1 MLDVSRSG
9 FYKWKHAVP
18 SPRQLRKERVMER
31 IRYHF
36 EENSRRYGSPRITKI
51 LHAEG
56 LVITERTVGIYM
68 REMGLRSCVAKK

>member
-1 MLDVSRSG
+1 
-9 FYKWKHAVP
+9 
-18 SPRQLRKERVMER
+18 MER